1 MTVAIAQPSQ
11 TPQVTNMFKTLLRP
25 FPWIALM
32 LPWLPAWAAVE
43 RETFELHVTIPTVD
57 FYVLPL
63 DPQLVLREQRLPYS
77 TITSEL
83 SPLLATYE
91 VKNSNG
97 GIGARLG
104 EEAYL
109 SNGRERID
117 LQVRFNNV
125 ELTLDSTQVV
135 PANEARP
142 GRQVR
147 LEIAAI
153 KPGDEYTPGDYYG
166 TVHMVFDALAP

>member
-1 MTVAIAQPSQ
+1 
-11 TPQVTNMFKTLLRP
+11 MFKKMVRP
-25 FPWIALM
+25 LALFALASPWVST
-32 LPWLPAWAAVE
+32 WAAVE
-43 RETFELHVTIPTVD
+43 RETFELYVTIPTVD

-63 DPQLVLREQRLPYS
+63 DPQLVQREQRLPFS
-77 TITSEL
+77 SIKNDLT
-83 SPLLATYE
+83 PLRATYE

-97 GIGARLG
+97 AIGARLG

-117 LQVRFNNV
+117 LRVRFNNV

-135 PANEARP
+135 SAIEARP
-142 GRQVR
+142 GRQVP

-153 KPGDEYTPGDYYG
+153 KPDDEYKPGDYYG
-166 TVHMVFDALAP
+166 TVHMVFDAVAP